1 MVRQH
6 VSASVALCAKPQSTR
21 RSQKQKVQKADP
33 SLSDLFDPPNED
45 NYFLEQCLQQ
55 QGFPVVA
62 GLDEVGRGP
71 LAGPVV
77 AAAVIL
83 PHSCDHSIFIDSK
96 KLSPKKRDI
105 LFLYL
110 HEIEAHIGIGKVSHK
125 IIDTI
130 NILQASLLAMKR
142 AVQHLKRQDISPD
155 FLLVDG
161 KFSIPM
167 RTKQKAL
174 IKGETRSASIAA
186 ASIIAKVTRDTLMA
200 KLHYKYPCYNFIKN
214 QGYPTREHREAIKTH
229 GVCPQHRLSFRG
241 VTEFV

>member
-1 MVRQH
+1 M
-6 VSASVALCAKPQSTR
+6 CAKPQSTR
-21 RSQKQKVQKADP
+21 RSQKQKVQKAD
-33 SLSDLFDPPNED
+33 SNLSDLFDPPRGD
-45 NYFLEQCLQQ
+45 NFFLEQRLQQ

-83 PHSCDHSIFIDSK
+83 PDNCDHSIFIDSK
-96 KLSPKKRDI
+96 KLSPKKRNI
-105 LFLYL
+105 LFQHL
-110 HEIEAHIGIGKVSHK
+110 HEIEAHIGIGMVSHK
-125 IIDTI
+125 IIDNI

-142 AVQHLKRQDISPD
+142 GVQHLKRQGISVD

-161 KFSIPM
+161 KFTIPM
-167 RTKQKAL
+167 RTRQQAL

-200 KLHYKYPCYNFIKN
+200 KLHHKYPCYNFIKN
-214 QGYPTREHREAIKTH
+214 QGYPTKEHRAAIKIH
-229 GVCPQHRLSFRG
+229 GICPQHRLTFRG
-241 VTEFV
+241 VKEFV